1 MAVDWSKVPAGKSY
15 LDRRTISGEVKYW
28 EPGTFGGGSWQSQN
42 AIDKKRRDSGVGPI
56 SQTPSWKN
64 ASWNKPGSFEPP
76 TKTQLSPAERT
87 TKERES
93 LKVVDGGK
101 SGFRSL
107 MPKPTPQKGESASA
121 FADRTATYKISQ

>member
-1 MAVDWSKVPAGKSY
+1 MAVDWSKVPAGKGY

-42 AIDKKRRDSGVGPI
+42 ALDKKRRDSGVGPI
-56 SQTPSWKN
+56 SQTSSWKN

-87 TKERES
+87 TKEQYIYQHTAPA
-93 LKVVDGGK
+93 KGK
-101 SGFRSL
+101 RCRG
-107 MPKPTPQKGESASA
+107 A
-121 FADRTATYKISQ
+121 